1 MDQEFFDFIDRLNS
15 LGYEADNEDL
25 MMLDAY
31 AGNGYVLF
39 YSGKTKFSLL
49 FSNYRLDLNSQ
60 GNVVKFVREFRI
72 KTEIR
77 SAMLRLEGI
86 EDESKIEL
94 TAIVLP
100 NRLEST
106 LKEGVELMNATEIV

>member
-31 AGNGYVLF
+31 AGNGYVMF
-39 YSGKTKFSLL
+39 YSGKTTFSLL
-49 FSNYRLDLNSQ
+49 FSDYRLNLNGQ
-60 GNVVKFVREFRI
+60 GNVIKFSRKFRI
-72 KTEIR
+72 KTEISR
-77 SAMLRLEGI
+77 HMLELQGI

-100 NRLEST
+100 NRFEST

>member
-1 MDQEFFDFIDRLNS
+1 MDQEFFDFIERLNS

-25 MMLDAY
+25 MMLDTY
-31 AGNGYVLF
+31 SGNGYVMF

-49 FSNYRLDLNSQ
+49 FSNYRLDLNGQ

-100 NRLEST
+100 NRLERT

>member
-1 MDQEFFDFIDRLNS
+1 MDQEFFDFIDHLNS

-25 MMLDAY
+25 MMLDAC
-31 AGNGYVLF
+31 AGNGYVRF

-49 FSNYRLDLNSQ
+49 FSDYRLDLNGQ
-60 GNVVKFVREFRI
+60 GNVVKFIREFRL

-77 SAMLRLEGI
+77 SNMLELNGI
-86 EDESKIEL
+86 ENESTVEL

-106 LKEGVELMNATEIV
+106 LKECVELMNAAEIV

>member
-1 MDQEFFDFIDRLNS
+1 MDQEFLDFIDRLAA

-25 MMLDAY
+25 AMLDAY

-39 YSGKTKFSLL
+39 YAGKTTFALL
-49 FSNYRLDLNSQ
+49 FSDYRLDLNGQ
-60 GNVVKFVREFRI
+60 GNVIKFSRKFKL

-77 SAMLRLEGI
+77 HHMLELQGI

-100 NRLEST
+100 DRFEST

>member
-1 MDQEFFDFIDRLNS
+1 MDQDFFDFIDRLNS

-31 AGNGYVLF
+31 AGNGYVMF

-100 NRLEST
+100 DRLEGT
-106 LKEGVELMNATEIV
+106 LKEGVELMNTTEIV

>member
-25 MMLDAY
+25 SMLDAY

-39 YSGKTKFSLL
+39 YSGKTTFSLL
-49 FSNYRLDLNSQ
+49 FSDYRLDLNGQ
-60 GNVVKFVREFRI
+60 GNVIKFSRKFKI

-77 SAMLRLEGI
+77 SAMLRLDGI